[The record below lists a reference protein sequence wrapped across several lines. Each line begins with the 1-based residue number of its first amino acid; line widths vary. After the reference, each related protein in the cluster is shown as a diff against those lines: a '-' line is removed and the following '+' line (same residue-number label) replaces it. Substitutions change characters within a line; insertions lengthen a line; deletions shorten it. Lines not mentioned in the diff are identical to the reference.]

1 MDRTG
6 VAIDVGMII
15 LQRYAHLAKDRKCLR
30 CAGMFHSLGPQNR
43 ICLPCKKKIKD
54 NDTRL
59 WAKTGTT
66 FRRLEQA
73 GMMHIVSRSLPS
85 QAEG

>member
-6 VAIDVGMII
+6 VAIDVGMIV
-15 LQRYAHLAKDRKCLR
+15 LQRYAHLVKDRKCLR
-30 CAGMFHSLGPQNR
+30 CGAVFPSLGPHNR
-43 ICLPCKKKIKD
+43 ICLPCKKTIED
-54 NDTRL
+54 NNIRV